1 MRILHYWCS
10 QVASEAQ
17 PCTLPPT
24 PPSPPPFSPA
34 PQPPGSTPSR
44 LSVAVSTP
52 VGSAVTCDGLI
63 AALWQ
68 VCFCLPVLFCGSCQV
83 FLGTCPR
90 LSSFYPTPSRVTPR
104 QFTSPSRLPAP
115 TDNLLLPSDERVF
128 GHGAVGLVD
137 RCHMHP

>member
-1 MRILHYWCS
+1 MIRSFYVTLTSLNYHSYITHLSLLHPWCS
-10 QVASEAQ
+10 QVDSEAQ

-52 VGSAVTCDGLI
+52 VGSAVSCDGLI

-68 VCFCLPVLFCGSCQV
+68 VCGYFYSTTLEYHTTCFFVWEQSLLPGDVSSIIIILLSHS
-83 FLGTCPR
+83 FLCRP
-90 LSSFYPTPSRVTPR
+90 
-104 QFTSPSRLPAP
+104 FTSPR
-115 TDNLLLPSDERVF
+115 
-128 GHGAVGLVD
+128 
-137 RCHMHP
+137 